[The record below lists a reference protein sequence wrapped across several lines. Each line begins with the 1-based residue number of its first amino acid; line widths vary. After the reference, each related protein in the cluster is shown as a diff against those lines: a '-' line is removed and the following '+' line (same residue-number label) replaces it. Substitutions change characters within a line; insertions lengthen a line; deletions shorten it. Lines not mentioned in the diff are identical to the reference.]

1 MADLWQRVLRAFT
14 LANKE
19 GVSERMWRAYLT
31 FLRSDFASFSVSN
44 VRGMYTS
51 ALQRLVVKRKSV
63 PKGIYL
69 VFPSPLSLPSPC
81 PLLPFLIPFLFIY
94 SAGPSYDVSV
104 EYIEQ
109 SLLSTLVGWLRLE
122 KQAGYPSFFAPL
134 SYPLLPSLHLSLPSP
149 PPLSPS
155 PSTLVT
161 YDHHKDTLKEPLGC
175 SRRFWSSTCSVPPT
189 SPHSQ

>member
-63 PKGIYL
+63 PKGIPPL
-69 VFPSPLSLPSPC
+69 SPVPSPSALPPLSS
-81 PLLPFLIPFLFIY
+81 PFLYRFYLFIY

-122 KQAGYPSFFAPL
+122 KQAGYPSFLYLFPIPSCPL
-134 SYPLLPSLHLSLPSP
+134 FTSLCPLPLLSPPLLLLSLPM
-149 PPLSPS
+149 
-155 PSTLVT
+155 TT
-161 YDHHKDTLKEPLGC
+161 TKI
-175 SRRFWSSTCSVPPT
+175 R
-189 SPHSQ
+189 